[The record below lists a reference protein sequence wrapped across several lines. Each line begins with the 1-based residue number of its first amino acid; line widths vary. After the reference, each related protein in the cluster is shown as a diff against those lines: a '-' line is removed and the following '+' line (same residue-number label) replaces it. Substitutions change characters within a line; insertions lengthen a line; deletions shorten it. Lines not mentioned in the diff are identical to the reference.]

1 MLNPYQRKFSY
12 KLAERVLSEYTS
24 DEFEDQEDF
33 DVKDYDPSGGVI
45 QALLPDKN
53 SFYLDEVLQDRSA

>member
-45 QALLPDKN
+45 
-53 SFYLDEVLQDRSA
+53 

>member
-1 MLNPYQRKFSY
+1 M
-12 KLAERVLSEYTS
+12 LSEYTS

>member
-24 DEFEDQEDF
+24 DEFEDQED
-33 DVKDYDPSGGVI
+33 DIKDYDPSGGVI
-45 QALLPDKN
+45 
-53 SFYLDEVLQDRSA
+53 